1 MEFARIARRALGLSA
16 VTATAAVAMLAM
28 TAPASAHVPE
38 LKAECKDEKAVLSVK
53 LKSYARGDSNTIK
66 IKDGDE
72 TLKDQK
78 FGQSYEEKF
87 TRPGD
92 VAHVFTITVKAS
104 DGDQFSFTKKLK
116 TPPCVTRTTTTTTPA
131 TTTTTS
137 TTTTTTTTTTVGTTT
152 TTEPTTTTTTTTTT
166 PSETT
171 PTTTTT
177 FSLPT
182 TTTTTGIVPVSN
194 ESDLADTGASTTVPL
209 VIGLV
214 LLGAGGLA
222 LFMLRRRRTAE

>member
-16 VTATAAVAMLAM
+16 VTVTAAVAVLAM

-38 LKAECKDEKAVLSVK
+38 LKAECKDDKAILSVK
-53 LKSYARGDSNTIK
+53 LRAYAGGNSNTIK

-92 VAHVFTITVKAS
+92 VAHVFTVTVKAG

-116 TPPCVTRTTTTTTPA
+116 TPPCVTGTTTTTTSA

-137 TTTTTTTTTTVGTTT
+137 TTTTTTTVGTTT

-166 PSETT
+166 PIETT

-177 FSLPT
+177 TTTSSLP

-194 ESDLADTGASTTVPL
+194 ESDLANTGASTAVPL